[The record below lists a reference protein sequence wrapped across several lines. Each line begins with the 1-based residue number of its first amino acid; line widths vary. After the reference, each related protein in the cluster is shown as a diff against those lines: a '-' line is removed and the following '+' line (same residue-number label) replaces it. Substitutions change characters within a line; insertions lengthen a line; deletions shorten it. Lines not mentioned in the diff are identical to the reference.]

1 MKKIF
6 FNQEVNT
13 EATITKNRGGDEYAP
28 GPEISR
34 TGDSL
39 DRREICMLLN
49 DVDYFLHRVFIITE
63 RIGCRLLVIN
73 SGQVKTNKC
82 YAELRSAKIAF
93 ARMYNR
99 KSRRKGVKANWTH
112 LYKPYS
118 GWLDEKIKM
127 LRKQVSI

>member
-1 MKKIF
+1 MKK
-6 FNQEVNT
+6 EK
-13 EATITKNRGGDEYAP
+13 ITKNRGRDEYNPAP
-28 GPEISR
+28 GISSEY
-34 TGDSL
+34 DSF
-39 DRREICMLLN
+39 DSREICMLLN
-49 DVDYFLHRVFIITE
+49 DVEYFLHGVFIMTE

-73 SGQVKTNKC
+73 AGQVNTNKC

>member
-1 MKKIF
+1 MK
-6 FNQEVNT
+6 V
-13 EATITKNRGGDEYAP
+13 TITKKRGGAEYNPEP
-28 GPEISR
+28 GINSEV
-34 TGDSL
+34 DSF

-49 DVDYFLHRVFIITE
+49 DVDYFLNRVFIITE

-73 SGQVKTNKC
+73 SGHVKTNKC
-82 YAELRSAKIAF
+82 YAEFRSAKIAF

-99 KSRRKGVKANWTH
+99 KSRRKGVKAEWTH

>member
-1 MKKIF
+1 MK
-6 FNQEVNT
+6 V
-13 EATITKNRGGDEYAP
+13 TITKNRGGAEYNPAP
-28 GPEISR
+28 GISR

-49 DVDYFLHRVFIITE
+49 DVDYFLNRVFIITE
-63 RIGCRLLVIN
+63 RIGCRLFVIH
-73 SGQVKTNKC
+73 SGHVKTNRF
-82 YAELRSAKIAF
+82 YDELRGAKIAF

-99 KSRRKGVKANWTH
+99 KSRRKGVKAEWTH